1 MSKEIKTLRQLKKR
15 VAILVSN
22 FETVIESIN
31 LIDDAYDDDVPE
43 GTIIEDFEDVVY
55 AIENALLTHMGSS
68 WGDEKFAIRSI

>member
-68 WGDEKFAIRSI
+68 WSDKIFTTS